1 MPSVSQ
7 SRLLCIF
14 SLFRMVLMKFIK
26 LLSLINIL
34 FFATNILAE
43 VDLFSDIEESSFE
56 EKYEH
61 ALETGDYS
69 WLLDTQTTSVMDFRP
84 DAISIYNTGFS
95 INAQSS
101 GCLSGRFRGSING
114 KIEEIDR
121 RDFDLG
127 TFVQELHAT
136 CEFEV
141 ENTALIIS
149 VGKMPT
155 GVKLDTTNPRPL
167 GGVMGVRLTIKP
179 DKIPLI
185 QKWLDKNDLKITQV
199 SITRYDADSAER
211 LDPSDLSE
219 TDMTAYAFYLSK
231 GRKLHTF
238 FIHKRP
244 DQDNTF
250 GVTSTSIGAAYMVP
264 EHELFPQYF
273 AMIHKSEASFLDLD
287 LLVLSASIKIAPES
301 DYRVALT
308 YSRAEEHI
316 FEKTIN
322 TYNLSLSRT
331 YKKKE
336 GKDGYSVTGSV
347 GIEVDRGDEEDE
359 TIYLRIEV
367 KR

>member
-1 MPSVSQ
+1 MTYFKTIPFFAFFLS
-7 SRLLCIF
+7 
-14 SLFRMVLMKFIK
+14 
-26 LLSLINIL
+26 SLIM
-34 FFATNILAE
+34 AE
-43 VDLFSDIEESSFE
+43 IDLSIGSTDADFD

-69 WLLDTQTTSVMDFRP
+69 WLLDTQTTTVMDFRP

-95 INAQSS
+95 INAQSR

-127 TFVQELHAT
+127 TFVQELNAT
-136 CEFEV
+136 CKFET

-167 GGVMGVRLTIKP
+167 GGVMGVRLSIQP
-179 DKIPLI
+179 RKIPLI
-185 QKWLDKNDLKITQV
+185 QEWLDKNDLKITQV
-199 SITRYDADSAER
+199 SITRYDSDSADR
-211 LDPSDLSE
+211 LDIDDLTE

-244 DQDNTF
+244 DSDHTF
-250 GVTSTSIGAAYMVP
+250 GVTSTSVGAAYMVP

-273 AMIHKSEASFLDLD
+273 AMVHKSEASFFDLD
-287 LLVLSASIKIAPES
+287 LLVLSASVKVAPES

-308 YSRAEEHI
+308 YSRAEEHK
-316 FEKTIN
+316 FETTVN
-322 TYNLSLSRT
+322 SYNLSLSRT
-331 YKKKE
+331 YKKDEDEE
-336 GKDGYSVTGSV
+336 GRGGYSVTGSV
-347 GIEVDRGDEEDE
+347 GLEVDRGDEDDE
-359 TIYLRIEV
+359 TIYVRIEV